1 MRSRNRFTAL
11 LVMPLAVIFWFI
23 GWSLFWI
30 GSRKRRV
37 KPMRKP
43 AHDEL
48 HFAVLLPEQKYVK
61 QQALAG

>member
-1 MRSRNRFTAL
+1 MRSRNRFTAF

-30 GSRKRRV
+30 GSRKRKA
-37 KPMRKP
+37 KPMGKP
-43 AHDEL
+43 AVDEL
-48 HFAVLLPEQKYVK
+48 RFAVLLPEQKYVN